1 MRLFLSVA
9 FLLALSTAGAQTFLT
24 YSIKGNVTA
33 VENNKTIPVKIGMM
47 FNEVSQVVV
56 PAGGAVTFICNEINL
71 VTLSKAGKYNLSLF
85 KDSCKVNSSSMTLN
99 YLKYVWNQL
108 TTKPG
113 TPEKNRK
120 YFMSNI
126 GAASRS
132 INNIWIDPRLDTIN
146 YYSGSFPLSWK
157 SYAEAEEFEFQLF
170 DKNAEV
176 PPVFSVF
183 TKSKYYPAS
192 EINKVLKPGNTYYWT
207 ASVKGEQNNERKV
220 LRVVTKDEFDSFLN
234 KLGQADPAFESEAE
248 KAFRTA
254 FLLEQG
260 HYLAEAYT
268 YYLKAASL
276 QPDAGIYK
284 NTLEAF
290 MKDYNIV
297 DK

>member
-1 MRLFLSVA
+1 MRLLSIIFLV
-9 FLLALSTAGAQTFLT
+9 LLFQSTEAQTFLA

-33 VENNKTIPVKIGMM
+33 VEGNKTIPVKIGMM
-47 FNEVSQVVV
+47 FNEVSQVVI
-56 PAGGAVTFICNEINL
+56 PNGGAVTFICNEINL

-113 TPEKNRK
+113 SPEKNRK

-157 SYAEAEEFEFQLF
+157 SYAEAEEFEFSLY
-170 DKNAEV
+170 DKN
-176 PPVFSVF
+176 PPGKPLFSVA
-183 TKSKYYPAS
+183 TKSKYFPAN
-192 EINKVLKPGNTYYWT
+192 EIIKSTKPGTTYYWT
-207 ASVKGEQNNERKV
+207 AAVKGEQNNELKV
-220 LRVVTKDEFDSFLN
+220 LRVVTKEEYDNFISSLRKVDD
-234 KLGQADPAFESEAE
+234 QFESDAE
-248 KAFRTA
+248 NAFRMA

-290 MKDYNIV
+290 IKDYNIV